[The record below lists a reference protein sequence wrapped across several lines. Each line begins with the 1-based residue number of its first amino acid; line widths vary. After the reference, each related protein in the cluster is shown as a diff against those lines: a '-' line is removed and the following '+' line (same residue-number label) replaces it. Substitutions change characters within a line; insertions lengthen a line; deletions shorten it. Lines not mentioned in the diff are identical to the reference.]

1 MGRKGL
7 ESINA
12 FSIKHNEINPENPI
26 PLFEFD
32 RNKKVY
38 VHESCRKQHTNAR
51 RLDQKRK
58 LKREDDMDSFNKR
71 AKLRSEKQRF
81 SFREDCFICG
91 KNVDKDLAKRLP
103 GNPDYQ
109 YSIVM
114 TISLIETVAKRC
126 EERRNS
132 GEGDTWAD
140 KVIKRVAC
148 TNNPPAEEAIYH
160 RKCFQYFMT
169 PSKALTNKTDDPEAV
184 AALPAQLINRIVKH
198 LGTSLSISKITMMK
212 LSLLMSSMQLWKVRS
227 AVRVCIPKKHC
238 SGCCTSTMA
247 IKSLLLR
254 LSSSP

>member
-1 MGRKGL
+1 MASYNHGCEDSLCLLSKEVISLREKDYSCVGRKGL

-12 FSIKHNEINPENPI
+12 FTIKRNEINPENLI

-38 VHESCRKQHTNAR
+38 VHESCLKKHTNAR

-58 LKREDDMDSFNKR
+58 RKREDDMDSFNKR

-81 SFREDCFICG
+81 SFSDDCFICG

-126 EERRNS
+126 EELRNS

-140 KVIKRVAC
+140 EVTKRMAC
-148 TNNPPAEEAIYH
+148 TNDLPAEKAIYH
-160 RKCFQYFMT
+160 KKCFEYFMK
-169 PSKALTNKTDDPEAV
+169 PSKALPNETDEPSNRTLKLWMQYQRMAQILRSFIRSVRTGNWTLYLQCLSDM
-184 AALPAQLINRIVKH
+184 LP
-198 LGTSLSISKITMMK
+198 
-212 LSLLMSSMQLWKVRS
+212 
-227 AVRVCIPKKHC
+227 
-238 SGCCTSTMA
+238 
-247 IKSLLLR
+247 
-254 LSSSP
+254 

>member
-38 VHESCRKQHTNAR
+38 VHESCRKNHTNAR

-58 LKREDDMDSFNKR
+58 RKREDDMDSFNKR

-81 SFREDCFICG
+81 SFRDDCFICG

-132 GEGDTWAD
+132 GEGGTWA
-140 KVIKRVAC
+140 KEVTKRMAC
-148 TNNPPAEEAIYH
+148 TNDLPAEEAIYH
-160 RKCFQYFMT
+160 RKCFQYFMK
-169 PSKALTNKTDDPEAV
+169 PF
-184 AALPAQLINRIVKH
+184 Q
-198 LGTSLSISKITMMK
+198 
-212 LSLLMSSMQLWKVRS
+212 SS
-227 AVRVCIPKKHC
+227 
-238 SGCCTSTMA
+238 T
-247 IKSLLLR
+247 
-254 LSSSP
+254 